1 MLFFLKREVHR
12 CDFLQFV
19 VHFYSQVLLTES
31 FNFNFSSQYT
41 LLAFTLCNT
50 NKPGSAPCPMP
61 IIEYGTTLLYF
72 TYLCIKRKF
81 LGKCFQKLEIKH
93 DRQANRQTDRRTDRQ
108 TQATALPLA
117 RGSAARIK
125 QCNDPCELSFRR
137 QIQQFIPL
145 DMCSTFATFFITL
158 SILVSVV
165 SISREKSSNI
175 LNDRTTSRL
184 LFVLW

>member
-1 MLFFLKREVHR
+1 
-12 CDFLQFV
+12 
-19 VHFYSQVLLTES
+19 
-31 FNFNFSSQYT
+31 
-41 LLAFTLCNT
+41 
-50 NKPGSAPCPMP
+50 MP
-61 IIEYGTTLLYF
+61 NAHNRVRDYF
-72 TYLCIKRKF
+72 TVLYLPVYQKKVSRKM
-81 LGKCFQKLEIKH
+81 LSKVRDKTRQTGKQT
-93 DRQANRQTDRRTDRQ
+93 NRQTDRRTDRQ

-184 LFVLW
+184 LFVL